1 MRIRVSLVKIKLN
14 QSEMCALLR
23 ATSTAGR
30 KDVLYAKET
39 PYVTPRSFETEG
51 GNIYLKS
58 DARALNL
65 KQIVNK
71 M

>member
-1 MRIRVSLVKIKLN
+1 
-14 QSEMCALLR
+14 MCALLR

-30 KDVLYAKET
+30 KDVFYAEEN